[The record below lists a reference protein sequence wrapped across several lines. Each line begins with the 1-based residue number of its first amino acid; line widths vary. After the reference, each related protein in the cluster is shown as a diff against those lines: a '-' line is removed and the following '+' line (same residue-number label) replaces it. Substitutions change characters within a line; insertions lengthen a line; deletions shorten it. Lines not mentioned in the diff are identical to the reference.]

1 MVRLGPRSPSPSAA
15 VPRPP
20 TAATGGSA
28 TTPRRG
34 PSGTNARSHSDRP
47 RFQAPGASQRRSDR
61 AYFSQSGPTGA
72 AQGKAREPP
81 PNPGRSRHRAAEPV
95 GPRSDRCESQ
105 TDERLGL
112 LQTVIGARGCTAAGC
127 PTTRHED
134 LLSEPRSAARNVG
147 FELGTRWSIPIEQRA
162 VEAGTMTK
170 QDASHWIAVIP
181 TNRR

>member
-1 MVRLGPRSPSPSAA
+1 MFAKSCLPQTV
-15 VPRPP
+15 
-20 TAATGGSA
+20 
-28 TTPRRG
+28 
-34 PSGTNARSHSDRP
+34 
-47 RFQAPGASQRRSDR
+47 
-61 AYFSQSGPTGA
+61 
-72 AQGKAREPP
+72 
-81 PNPGRSRHRAAEPV
+81 RHRAAEPV

-162 VEAGTMTK
+162 VEAGTMTN
-170 QDASHWIAVIP
+170 QDASHWIAVTR